1 MPKLVYNP
9 LTGDFDYVNKD
20 SDFALSGLKDVQYI
34 YPDDGDVL
42 TWDSTQGKWSS
53 QAVTSSPN
61 LDGGL
66 SNSNYSGST
75 PIDGGDS
82 AS

>member
-1 MPKLVYNP
+1 MPKLIYNP
-9 LTGDFDYVNKD
+9 LTGDFDYVSKNA
-20 SDFALSGLKDVQYI
+20 DFTISGLKDVSYI

-42 TWDSTQGKWSS
+42 TWNSAKGKWSS

-66 SNSNYSGST
+66 SDSNYSGT
-75 PIDGGDS
+75 TTIDGGTS
-82 AS
+82 